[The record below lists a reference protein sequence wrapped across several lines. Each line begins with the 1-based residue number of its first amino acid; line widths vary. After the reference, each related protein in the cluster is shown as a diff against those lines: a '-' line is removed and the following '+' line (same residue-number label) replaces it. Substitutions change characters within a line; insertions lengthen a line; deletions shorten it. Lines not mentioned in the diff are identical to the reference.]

1 MYFFIQSS
9 SLFITNLKKKTCFLA
24 EFFQMNSTT
33 ATTTTTTQPPE
44 PIKISTI
51 QSQNPLIKE
60 YFKPSEYKIINTHK
74 SIHYTDYEIS
84 SKISILFLCL
94 NYHKKH
100 PGYLLNRIKNLTKVY
115 ENQILLVLPNM
126 ENSTDTEKHLFAV
139 TEICI
144 SNRIQLVLA
153 FTYKHAAKII
163 KEMTVTRSPSI
174 LSTAMKSA
182 SQKRAITE
190 MNNNPSDNFDIN
202 VNELYAD
209 DLKGSGSSSL
219 KNSRNKRSTQDRL
232 TDATE
237 VCFQYSRIGVNS
249 TDVKNL
255 ILNCKNVV
263 GISKLPASEIQ
274 NVRGI
279 GQKKATRIAALFD
292 QPFVSI

>member
-1 MYFFIQSS
+1 MSNFFIIHSIF
-9 SLFITNLKKKTCFLA
+9 LKTCFLS
-24 EFFQMNSTT
+24 ETSPMNGSTT
-33 ATTTTTTQPPE
+33 ATTTPQ

-60 YFKPSEYKIINTHK
+60 YFKPSEYQIVTTHK
-74 SIHYTDYEIS
+74 SINYTDYEIS
-84 SKISILFLCL
+84 NKISILFLCL
-94 NYHKKH
+94 DYHKKH

-126 ENSTDTEKHLFAV
+126 ENSSDTEKHLFAV

-190 MNNNPSDNFDIN
+190 MNNNNNQNDFDIN

-209 DLKGSGSSSL
+209 DLKGSSS
-219 KNSRNKRSTQDRL
+219 KNPKRSTQDRL

-255 ILNCKNVV
+255 ILNCKNVA
-263 GISKLPASEIQ
+263 GIGKLPASEIQ